1 MGKTK
6 VILASGSPRR
16 KEILQLI
23 GVNFEVVV
31 SNEEEKPTST
41 NPLDFPKENASIK
54 ALAVSRKMPSEIV
67 LGWRLTHLNGVE
79 IFDDTELFI
88 EFDNAKLDNGKES
101 HRYKMLD
108 NIGSMYPRLTTGS
121 YSLVTE
127 EDGSYT
133 ISGSYDNGSGDWNEE
148 YRVALFLWNEHS
160 RQ

>member
-1 MGKTK
+1 M
-6 VILASGSPRR
+6 R
-16 KEILQLI
+16 LI
-23 GVNFEVVV
+23 RLTLLVAMAITTALT
-31 SNEEEKPTST
+31 SCEKPVPVED
-41 NPLDFPKENASIK
+41 NPVPELELTYNDLE
-54 ALAVSRKMPSEIV
+54 
-67 LGWRLTHLNGVE
+67 GCWRLTHLNGVE

-148 YRVALFLWNEHS
+148 YRVALFPGERLQWKS
-160 RQ
+160 RTTTTCLDFIFAMEIPEEFNK